1 MVSTDGSQCNFFP
14 AAVIDIDTSG
24 IHALEDLYKNLQ
36 KRGIQVHK
44 LKLFS
49 FCKNTE
55 SLKLKLTDSKYHI
68 GSWHLR
74 FHLKENKISH
84 LEED

>member
-44 LKLFS
+44 LKL
-49 FCKNTE
+49 
-55 SLKLKLTDSKYHI
+55 KLDRGT
-68 GSWHLR
+68 
-74 FHLKENKISH
+74 
-84 LEED
+84 